1 MLLLQVFVTERKLFT
16 LDCVDDHIKKLNVRF
31 FDGEKPSTLSGI
43 SLASCDSNLHQHGN
57 VCYCSDL
64 TLLMPV
70 IKNILVLT
78 FHLCSCTDVDFGSL
92 PSFGNW
98 SHDPR
103 RR

>member
-70 IKNILVLT
+70 IKHSCSPVPLMQLHRCGLWVASFLWQLVT
-78 FHLCSCTDVDFGSL
+78 
-92 PSFGNW
+92 
-98 SHDPR
+98 
-103 RR
+103 